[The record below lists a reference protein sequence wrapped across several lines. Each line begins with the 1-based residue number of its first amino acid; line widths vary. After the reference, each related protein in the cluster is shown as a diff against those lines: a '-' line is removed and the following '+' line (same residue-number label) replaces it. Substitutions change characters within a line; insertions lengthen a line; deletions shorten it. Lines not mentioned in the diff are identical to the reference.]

1 MKQPKLTFLRSSKR
15 KTENECYKS
24 EPASKKQKKEREKM
38 TKSDIR
44 KKELKKPQVKDLP
57 QDEKDSSKENV
68 RFSNSMK
75 DVVKTK
81 CQICRCSSTR
91 SLMISYYLISCISV
105 NQFP

>member
-91 SLMISYYLISCISV
+91 SLIITNNLV
-105 NQFP
+105 FQ